1 MEDILTVMQSSKLM
15 QKQDGISSSNSSSL
29 SVWIPASGLVTDP
42 ARPQQAAV
50 LVIQKGPSEGS

>member
-50 LVIQKGPSEGS
+50 QQGLAPR